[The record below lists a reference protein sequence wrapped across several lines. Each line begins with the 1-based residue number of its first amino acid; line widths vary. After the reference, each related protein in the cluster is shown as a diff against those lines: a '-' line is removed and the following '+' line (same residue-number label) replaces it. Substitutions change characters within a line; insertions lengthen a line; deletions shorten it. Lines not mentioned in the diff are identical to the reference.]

1 MTSSPFSASP
11 YPVIRLKPKANALTI
26 RGGAPWV
33 YADELVTDRRAR
45 RLEPGSLAVLED
57 SERAPIAVVTIN
69 NESKIICRVMDRDPE
84 AVLDQDLLVARVRR
98 ALALRE
104 HLYDAPFY
112 RLIHA
117 EADGLP
123 GVIVDRFGDVLVMQP
138 NAAWAETACDGL
150 AAALVEVT
158 GAKTV
163 FKNAAGRARGLEG
176 LDDVSSFLI
185 GEHDGLIEVPMN
197 GARYMADVVGG
208 QKTGLFF
215 DQRDNHA
222 WTSKLAEGASVLD
235 VFSHVGGFSLAAL
248 AAGATSALAV
258 DGSEPALAL
267 AEQGA
272 AASGVA
278 DKFSTRKGDA
288 FKVMEALLEEGA
300 SFDIVVADPP
310 AFAPNKQALSN
321 GLTAYS
327 RVGSM
332 AAKLVKPGGYMVLCS
347 CSHAVDLTKFRQASL
362 RGVGKAGRQAQIIH
376 TGSAGADHPLHPAL
390 AESGYLKAIFLRL
403 D

>member
-69 NESKIICRVMDRDPE
+69 NDSKIICRVMDRDPE
-84 AVLDQDLLVARVRR
+84 AVLDQDWLVARVRR

-138 NAAWAETACDGL
+138 NAAWSETACNGL

-185 GEHDGLIEVPMN
+185 GEHDGLIEVP
-197 GARYMADVVGG
+197 
-208 QKTGLFF
+208 
-215 DQRDNHA
+215 
-222 WTSKLAEGASVLD
+222 
-235 VFSHVGGFSLAAL
+235 
-248 AAGATSALAV
+248 
-258 DGSEPALAL
+258 
-267 AEQGA
+267 
-272 AASGVA
+272 
-278 DKFSTRKGDA
+278 
-288 FKVMEALLEEGA
+288 
-300 SFDIVVADPP
+300 
-310 AFAPNKQALSN
+310 
-321 GLTAYS
+321 
-327 RVGSM
+327 
-332 AAKLVKPGGYMVLCS
+332 LVK
-347 CSHAVDLTKFRQASL
+347 
-362 RGVGKAGRQAQIIH
+362 
-376 TGSAGADHPLHPAL
+376 
-390 AESGYLKAIFLRL
+390 AIAAPQVPVPTPKQR
-403 D
+403 

>member
-1 MTSSPFSASP
+1 MTMSPFSASP
-11 YPVIRLKPKANALTI
+11 YPVIRLKPKVNAQTI

-33 YADELVTDRRAR
+33 YADELVTDRRTR

-57 SERAPIAVVTIN
+57 SDREPMAVVTIN
-69 NESKIICRVMDRDPE
+69 HNSKIICRVMDRDPA
-84 AVLDQDLLVARVRR
+84 AVLDQDWLVARVTR

-138 NAAWAETACDGL
+138 NASWADQASEAL
-150 AAALVEVT
+150 AAALVQVT
-158 GAKTV
+158 GATTV
-163 FKNAAGRARGLEG
+163 LKNAAGRARGLEG
-176 LDDVSSFLI
+176 LDDVSSTLI
-185 GEHDGLIEVPMN
+185 GGHEGLIEVPMN
-197 GARYMADVVGG
+197 GATYMADVQGG

-222 WTSKLAEGASVLD
+222 WMAKLCEGASVLD

-248 AAGATSALAV
+248 AAGAKSGLAV
-258 DGSEPALAL
+258 DSSEPALAL
-267 AEQGA
+267 AEEGA
-272 AASGVA
+272 QASGVA
-278 DKFSTRKGDA
+278 DKFETRKGEA
-288 FKVMEALLEEGA
+288 FKVMEALHSEGA
-300 SFDIVVADPP
+300 LFDVVVADPP

-332 AAKLVKPGGYMVLCS
+332 AAKLVKPGGYLVLCS
-347 CSHAVDLTKFRQASL
+347 CSHAADLTKFRQASL
-362 RGVGKAGRQAQIIH
+362 RGVGRAGRQAQIIH
-376 TGSAGADHPLHPAL
+376 SGTAGADHPMHPAL